1 MPIKRKL
8 TPYHPP
14 QKISVNVTVNNSRS
28 SKKKSS
34 KKGPKSNSETTL
46 KHRRRSTGP
55 RQPVSSETPKKR
67 NVAKTVLG
75 SAAIASLLGAGG
87 YGIYRTLKQKQKSP
101 STNTT
106 VTIQSPKYE
115 EPYPLYYNR
124 LDYKEF

>member
-28 SKKKSS
+28 SKKSSS
-34 KKGPKSNSETTL
+34 KKRPKSNSETTIR
-46 KHRRRSTGP
+46 HRRRSTGP
-55 RQPVSSETPKKR
+55 RQPVSSEIPKKR
-67 NVAKTVLG
+67 NIAKTVLG
-75 SAAIASLLGAGG
+75 SAALLSLLGAGS
-87 YGIYRTLKQKQKSP
+87 YGVYRTLKQKQKSP
-101 STNTT
+101 TVN

-124 LDYKEF
+124 LEYKEF